1 MRRQVDSY
9 RYRMQPSAISAP
21 TETGQGRDFTP
32 GTWVAAF
39 VALIVLALAGWRFG
53 RTIADPDLWGHV
65 LNGLDMMEA
74 GGYIGTDTYS
84 YLSGEQPWI
93 NHHWL
98 ANWIMGFAYDSFGSG
113 GLVFL
118 KALIA
123 LGIVG
128 VLVWWLLSNGLQ
140 PIRVALVGALLVAVL
155 TPTFGTFRPQIFTV
169 LCAMVLMLVIVA
181 VERGGT
187 RLLWILPPLF
197 VLWTNLHGGAL
208 AGLAILGAWA
218 VVHAVVAKG
227 RARWWP
233 LAAFAGSVLGAMVNP
248 EGWGRLR
255 FLLETATVSRPEI
268 QDWQSLD
275 LTSPVG
281 ILYLLLAGVCVAALV
296 VDRSNLD
303 LSIVLPLLALM
314 AAPLVAWRHLQLAAV
329 AICVLGASY
338 IANLSSRLG
347 STEPAPGSKGLRV
360 TAVALSGAVVLSS
373 LGFGTLTPCIEV
385 VAAQFE
391 VPQRAVGSWAGV
403 DPSGNAVVSFNW
415 GEYLRWQLGPEVQV
429 SMDGRR
435 ETVYTEAV
443 YQANL
448 SFVEG
453 EDDWDVL
460 LGLAPTDWIL
470 APAASP
476 AVDLVEE
483 TGEWTLAYE
492 DDIAVLF
499 SPEPVKVTPRDDLP
513 TDGNGS
519 CFPAGF

>member
-1 MRRQVDSY
+1 MKSPSTEVQPDGDDSSNG
-9 RYRMQPSAISAP
+9 PLLA
-21 TETGQGRDFTP
+21 
-32 GTWVAAF
+32 AAF
-39 VALIVLALAGWRFG
+39 ALVVVALAGWRFG

-65 LNGLDMMEA
+65 RNGLDMMDA
-74 GGYIGTDTYS
+74 GRYIGTDTYS

-98 ANWIMGFAYDSFGSG
+98 SNLIMGFAYESFGSG

-118 KALIA
+118 KASIA

-128 VLVWWLLSNGLQ
+128 TLVWWLLRNGLS
-140 PIRVALVGALLVAVL
+140 PIRVALLGALLVAVL

-169 LCAMVLMLVIVA
+169 LCALVLMLVMVG
-181 VERGGT
+181 VEEGRT
-187 RLLWILPPLF
+187 RLLWVLPPLF
-197 VLWTNLHGGAL
+197 VLWANLHGGVL
-208 AGLAILGAWA
+208 AGLGILGVWA
-218 VVHAVVAKG
+218 VIHAVMTTGGG
-227 RARWWP
+227 RFWP
-233 LAAFAGSVLGAMVNP
+233 LAAFGGSVLGAMINP
-248 EGWGRLR
+248 EGWQRLR

-275 LTSPVG
+275 LASPVG
-281 ILYLLLAGVCVAALV
+281 ILYLLLVAVCVAALI
-296 VDRSNLD
+296 VDRRNLN
-303 LSIVLPLLALM
+303 LSVVLPLIVLM
-314 AAPLVAWRHLQLAAV
+314 VAPLIAWRHLQLAAV
-329 AICVLGASY
+329 AVCVLGASY
-338 IANLSSRLG
+338 LADLSSRFG
-347 STEPAPGSKGLRV
+347 SDETKAGPGSHALR
-360 TAVALSGAVVLSS
+360 LSAVVLSLAVVLGS
-373 LGFGTLTPCIEV
+373 FGFGSLAPCIEV

-391 VPQRAVGSWAGV
+391 VPQRAVGSWASV

-448 SFVEG
+448 AFMEG
-453 EDDWDVL
+453 DEDWDVL

-476 AVDLVEE
+476 AVDLVMN
-483 TGEWTLAYE
+483 TREWSVVYE
-492 DDIAVLF
+492 DEVAVLF
-499 SPEPVKVTPRDDLP
+499 SPEPVTIAVRNDLP
-513 TDGNGS
+513 ADGNGS